1 MRWRRLFGGI
11 VAGAALLLLTSGC
24 QNLNAPR
31 AQTQRTEETPDTA
44 GQEAHLEQL
53 DDDIL
58 FGRVSPLDYDS
69 TFGIYRAEASGNVK
83 ILGFANESG
92 KPSPPFYYHQRRVYT
107 LTRDGNVNIYDVD
120 AEDVTG
126 SRVRRHVLPPNAAI
140 ESILAMEGDTLYC
153 YGELLNLETNSYDGE
168 PAYYAVALDGSGYE
182 QVEYGEIPQ

>member
-1 MRWRRLFGGI
+1 MRWRRLFRGI

-69 TFGIYRAEASGNVK
+69 TFGIYRAEASGNVQ

-92 KPSPPFYYHQRRVYT
+92 KQSPPFYYHQRRVYT
-107 LTRDGNVNIYDVD
+107 LTRDGNVNIYDAVSYTHL
-120 AEDVTG
+120 DVYKRQTINGTSSSSFCSTRAGATIARIWSPTLLTIGISFCKTG
-126 SRVRRHVLPPNAAI
+126 RSWRWT
-140 ESILAMEGDTLYC
+140 S
-153 YGELLNLETNSYDGE
+153 
-168 PAYYAVALDGSGYE
+168 
-182 QVEYGEIPQ
+182 